1 MLSYASIDRIE
12 GNIAVC
18 EVELVDIYETQNYD
32 SVEKETEMID
42 IPLET
47 INSLIGTVE
56 EGDILIVEYDMD
68 RVVWIYAKDNIE
80 KIRREEIIKGLYQ
93 AI

>member
-1 MLSYASIDRIE
+1 MLSYASIENIE
-12 GNIAVC
+12 ENIAVC

-32 SVEKETEMID
+32 SVEKETEMIY
-42 IPLET
+42 IPLEN

-68 RVVWIYAKDNIE
+68 RVVWIYAKDNITNH
-80 KIRREEIIKGLYQ
+80 K
-93 AI
+93 